1 MTTYRQHLT
10 TAPNLTVTRP
20 GPGRVSLHLWHVTP
34 ASTWLGQYT
43 CLASSSLAV
52 ARAVHNFTGD
62 IVSMNLWGDCIAE
75 MPMFLIIKDN
85 AKANV
90 LTQARPAPLC
100 SPPLWWWMCRARRGA
115 TCWPGPPSPSTPW
128 WSGSCS
134 TAATRTHV
142 SIIRVRQ
149 L

>member
-62 IVSMNLWGDCIAE
+62 IVSMNL
-75 MPMFLIIKDN
+75 
-85 AKANV
+85 
-90 LTQARPAPLC
+90 
-100 SPPLWWWMCRARRGA
+100 
-115 TCWPGPPSPSTPW
+115 
-128 WSGSCS
+128 
-134 TAATRTHV
+134 
-142 SIIRVRQ
+142 
-149 L
+149 